1 MVEIFSKRN
10 EPGRDEARF
19 RKVVQENRSTIV
31 RLADQ
36 LSQGAYSASKRPK
49 PAPQPEGLIIHV
61 GAGPAKPDIVDPHV
75 RVSHNSR
82 VILMDLTSGRQLEHL
97 GELRRFGDAL
107 CFVLATRE
115 NGFFSPLDDDIVG
128 RLADLDGIYIDT
140 DFPEERLC
148 ATLVDR
154 LLDDADAAGMA
165 ETEPGQIPD

>member
-36 LSQGAYSASKRPK
+36 LSQGAYSASKKPK
-49 PAPQPEGLIIHV
+49 PTPQPEGLIIHV
-61 GAGPAKPDIVDPHV
+61 GSAPAKPDVVEPHV

-82 VILMDLTSGRQLEHL
+82 VILMDLASGRQLEHL

-115 NGFFSPLDDDIVG
+115 NGFFSPLDDEIVERIG
-128 RLADLDGIYIDT
+128 DLDGIYIDA
-140 DFPEERLC
+140 DFPEEKLC
-148 ATLVDR
+148 TALVDR
-154 LLDDADAAGMA
+154 LLANPETAGA
-165 ETEPGQIPD
+165 EATEAG